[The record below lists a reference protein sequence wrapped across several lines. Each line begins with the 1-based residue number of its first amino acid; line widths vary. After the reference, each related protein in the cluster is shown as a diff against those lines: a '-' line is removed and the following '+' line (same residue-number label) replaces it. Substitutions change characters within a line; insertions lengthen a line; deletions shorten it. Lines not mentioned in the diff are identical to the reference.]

1 MHGKIFGGD
10 FHNFVVKVA
19 PENIW
24 SRYFMCEERLCFLEV
39 GESAVVTGIEV
50 TGALRRR
57 FQDIGLISGTKIKSV
72 LKSPCGTTTAYLIR
86 GAVIAIR
93 QGDAWGITIRK
104 IQN

>member
-24 SRYFMCEERLCFLEV
+24 SRYFMGEERLCFLEV
-39 GESAVVTGIEV
+39 GESAVVTRIEV